1 MIDQDQC
8 GMLDTM
14 SSDTGVCCRLIP
26 RLSRGVS
33 RAVSPRSRTDIG
45 ASEVGSEDISVP
57 SWALLG
63 PPGPSWALHGLVLSL
78 YALLFSVSLP
88 LHISRIPST
97 QVVCIRSTHPV
108 ILCIPCIFSRVEHSK
123 PRIATK
129 LLIRLEADHQFWQAH
144 VPTPAEPMRCRLTSD
159 V

>member
-63 PPGPSWALHGLVLSL
+63 PPGLCMASCSPS
-78 YALLFSVSLP
+78 
-88 LHISRIPST
+88 
-97 QVVCIRSTHPV
+97 
-108 ILCIPCIFSRVEHSK
+108 
-123 PRIATK
+123 
-129 LLIRLEADHQFWQAH
+129 
-144 VPTPAEPMRCRLTSD
+144 MRCYSPFLCPFTFPEFPLRKSYASD
-159 V
+159 LPTQ